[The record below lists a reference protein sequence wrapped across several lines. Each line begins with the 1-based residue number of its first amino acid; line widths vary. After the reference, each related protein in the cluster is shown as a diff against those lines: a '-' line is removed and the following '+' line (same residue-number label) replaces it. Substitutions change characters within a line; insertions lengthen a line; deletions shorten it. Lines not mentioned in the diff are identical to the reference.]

1 MQVVCYLPVK
11 DLQQIL
17 KEIMKEG
24 KKYPGEWK
32 SIIAPTRDFSGSDL
46 IVFHPTEGPIFQVRA
61 YEKNP
66 LKMEGIGT
74 RLARSVDEDFLKLID
89 KHKQKG
95 NMGMLNLNYK
105 LLEHSLKDG
114 GKMDKIL
121 FDAILGKKDQG
132 LDYLNLGGSYHR
144 PDKPFPLLTE
154 EQRRLEK
161 EYMRLVTRDQKN
173 SMYG

>member
-1 MQVVCYLPVK
+1 MPVK

-17 KEIMKEG
+17 KEIMREG

-32 SIIAPTRDFSGSDL
+32 SIMAPTRDFSGSDL
-46 IVFHPTEGPIFQVRA
+46 LVFHPTEGPIFQVRA

-66 LKMEGIGT
+66 FKIQGMGT
-74 RLARSVDEDFLKLID
+74 RLSRSVDEDFLKLID

-95 NMGMLNLNYK
+95 NMGILDLNYK
-105 LLEHSLKDG
+105 LLEHALKEG

-132 LDYLNLGGSYHR
+132 LDVLNLGPSYQR
-144 PDKPFPLLTE
+144 PEKPLPLLTE
-154 EQRRLEK
+154 EQKRLEK
-161 EYMRLVTRDQKN
+161 EYMRLVNKDQKN

>member
-1 MQVVCYLPVK
+1 MTVK

-17 KEIMKEG
+17 KEIMREG

-74 RLARSVDEDFLKLID
+74 RLARSVDEDFLRLID

-105 LLEHSLKDG
+105 LLEHSLKEG

-144 PDKPFPLLTE
+144 PEKPLPILTQG
-154 EQRRLEK
+154 QRRLEK
-161 EYMRLVTRDQKN
+161 EYMRLVNRDQKN
-173 SMYG
+173 SMFG

>member
-1 MQVVCYLPVK
+1 MTVK

-17 KEIMKEG
+17 KEIMREG

-74 RLARSVDEDFLKLID
+74 RLARSVDEDFLRLID

-95 NMGMLNLNYK
+95 SIN
-105 LLEHSLKDG
+105 
-114 GKMDKIL
+114 
-121 FDAILGKKDQG
+121 KKG
-132 LDYLNLGGSYHR
+132 IWVCS
-144 PDKPFPLLTE
+144 T
-154 EQRRLEK
+154 
-161 EYMRLVTRDQKN
+161 
-173 SMYG
+173 

>member
-1 MQVVCYLPVK
+1 MR
-11 DLQQIL
+11 
-17 KEIMKEG
+17 EG

-32 SIIAPTRDFSGSDL
+32 SIVAPTRDFSGRDL
-46 IVFHPTEGPIFQVRA
+46 LVFHPTEGPIFQVRA

-66 LKMEGIGT
+66 LVMQGIGS
-74 RLARSVDEDFLKLID
+74 RLSRSVDEDFLRLID
-89 KHKQKG
+89 KHNHKG
-95 NMGMLNLNYK
+95 NMGILDLNYK
-105 LLEHSLKDG
+105 LLEHTLKEG

-144 PDKPFPLLTE
+144 PEKPLPVLNTE
-154 EQRRLEK
+154 QKLLEK

>member
-1 MQVVCYLPVK
+1 MQAVCYLPVK